1 MSTYRV
7 ITSWTGFCASCP
19 AEQPLLL
26 VSHGPHGVRGW
37 LSGAGHDDRTLSYA
51 CSVCGRV
58 EFVPAT
64 EEEDVDYDATL
75 ARWPDWVEEAFE
87 PVLVTAPF
95 VPLVEGDVFALAAVS
110 LTAHPEPVA
119 PQLAAVASVPASA
132 PVSVP
137 VSVPAPRSP
146 AVRVVT
152 MPLQRVSPTD
162 LVAAAA

>member
-7 ITSWTGFCASCP
+7 ITTWTGFCASCP
-19 AEQPLLL
+19 ADQPLLL
-26 VSHGPHGVRGW
+26 VSQGPHGVRAW
-37 LSGAGHDDRTLSYA
+37 LSGAGHEDRTLSYT

-64 EEEDVDYDATL
+64 EDEDVHYDATL

-95 VPLVEGDVFALAAVS
+95 VPLVDGDVFALAAVS

-119 PQLAAVASVPASA
+119 PQLAAVAAV

>member
-26 VSHGPHGVRGW
+26 VSHGPHGVRAW
-37 LSGAGHDDRTLSYA
+37 LSGAGHEDRTLSYA

-64 EEEDVDYDATL
+64 EDEDVYYDATL
-75 ARWPDWVEEAFE
+75 ARWPDWIEEAFE